1 MRNKTTTTLYRWFQE
16 VWSNGNK
23 NALDELLT
31 QDVVA
36 HGLYPDDRPQGID
49 SFKKFYEEFRSQLT
63 NINVAVEDVIAQD
76 DMEVALCSVTATDI
90 ATNKAVSFGGLCM
103 AQIRDGKIAQAWNH
117 YDFLK
122 MYQQLG
128 MTLNAQ

>member
-1 MRNKTTTTLYRWFQE
+1 MRNKTTTLSYRWFQD
-16 VWSNGNK
+16 VWNNGNK

-31 QDVVA
+31 QDVIA
-36 HGLYPDDRPQGID
+36 HGLYTDDRPHGID
-49 SFKKFYEEFRSQLT
+49 SFKKFYDEFRSQLR

-76 DMEVALCSVTATDI
+76 DMEVALCLLTANDI
-90 ATNKAVSFGGLCM
+90 ATGKPVSFAGLCM

-122 MYQQLG
+122 MYQELG
-128 MTLNAQ
+128 MTLTAL